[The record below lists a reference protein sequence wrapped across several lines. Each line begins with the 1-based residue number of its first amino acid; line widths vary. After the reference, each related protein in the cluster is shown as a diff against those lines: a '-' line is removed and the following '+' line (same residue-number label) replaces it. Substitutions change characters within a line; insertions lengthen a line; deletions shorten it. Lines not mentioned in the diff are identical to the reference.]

1 VHGIYNERRSVV
13 YQSEPTLHLEE
24 FPDVYSLYD
33 SLIVTLK
40 QEIEIYRDLHTSY
53 ISEKEI
59 LSRSSLDELYENNAK
74 KETYIL
80 KARMLGEV
88 RDKTV
93 KKIAGFLDLEED
105 PDLSTLISYS
115 DDGRRG
121 PLMECQSE
129 LHALLVDI
137 SDLNKQNRALL
148 DSSLFYVQSSI
159 DFIGHIVAPGSGYA
173 RTGKLAVRNIQGRV
187 VHREG

>member
-1 VHGIYNERRSVV
+1 M
-13 YQSEPTLHLEE
+13 YQSEPTLHLGE
-24 FPDVYSLYD
+24 FPDVCSLYD
-33 SLIVTLK
+33 SLIATLK
-40 QEIEIYRDLHTSY
+40 QEIGIYRDLHTSY

-59 LSRSSLDELYENNAK
+59 LSRSSLDEMYENNSK

-80 KARMLGEV
+80 KARMLGEM
-88 RDKTV
+88 RSKTV

-115 DDGRRG
+115 DDRQRV

-129 LHALLVDI
+129 LRALLVDI
-137 SDLNKQNRALL
+137 GDLNTQNRALL
-148 DSSLFYVQSSI
+148 DSSLFYVQSAI
-159 DFIGHIVAPGSGYA
+159 DFIGHITSPGSGYVC
-173 RTGKLAVRNIQGRV
+173 TGRLAKRNVNGRV

>member
-1 VHGIYNERRSVV
+1 M
-13 YQSEPTLHLEE
+13 YQSEPTLHLGE
-24 FPDVYSLYD
+24 FPDVCPLYD
-33 SLIVTLK
+33 SLIATLK

-59 LSRSSLDELYENNAK
+59 LSRSSLDELYENNSK

-80 KARMLGEV
+80 KARILGEV

-93 KKIAGFLDLEED
+93 KKIAGFLDLGED
-105 PDLSTLISYS
+105 PDLSTLVSYS

-129 LHALLVDI
+129 LRALLVDI

-148 DSSLFYVQSSI
+148 DSSLFYVQSAI
-159 DFIGHIVAPGSGYA
+159 DFIGHIMSPGSGYA
-173 RTGKLAVRNIQGRV
+173 RTGKLAVRKINGRV